1 MPAIYCLTGLAMD
14 SSILPLLQACLRRS
28 LESIRVWRDAL
39 SDVES
44 TLTARDALQRSVE
57 AMRQMTTL
65 QNATAWA
72 ELRRETEE
80 DLASVLQV

>member
-1 MPAIYCLTGLAMD
+1 
-14 SSILPLLQACLRRS
+14 
-28 LESIRVWRDAL
+28 
-39 SDVES
+39 
-44 TLTARDALQRSVE
+44 
-57 AMRQMTTL
+57 MRQMTTL